1 MAYAKLIFRQHAL
14 QRMFERGI
22 DAKDVRQVI
31 EQGEVIK
38 EYLDDKPYPSR
49 LILGWQE
56 GRPLHVVAAD
66 DDNTLETIV
75 ITVYEPDPVL
85 WQADFRRRKS

>member
-14 QRMFERGI
+14 QRMFERSV

-38 EYLDDKPYPSR
+38 EYLDDKPYPSC
-49 LILGWQE
+49 LILGWKE

-66 DDNTLETIV
+66 DDNAFETIV
-75 ITVYEPDPVL
+75 ITVYEPDPML
-85 WQADFRRRKS
+85 WQADFRSKKS